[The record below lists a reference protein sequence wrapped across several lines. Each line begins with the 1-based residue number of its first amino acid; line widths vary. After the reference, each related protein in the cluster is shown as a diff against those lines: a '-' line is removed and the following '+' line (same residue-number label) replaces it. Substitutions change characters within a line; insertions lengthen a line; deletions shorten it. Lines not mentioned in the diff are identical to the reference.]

1 MDVSVFH
8 WPRVTRWLRADT
20 KYELVHTAWL
30 YSKLVPDCPVLTHT
44 WLLLYWRLAKK
55 SESENYLADLAV
67 LVGF

>member
-1 MDVSVFH
+1 MFQFSIGQGNKVVKGRH
-8 WPRVTRWLRADT
+8 
-20 KYELVHTAWL
+20 KKNELVHTAWL
-30 YSKLVPDCPVLTHT
+30 YSKLMPDCPVLMHT